1 MICLQTL
8 GAVDLRDS
16 EGVEVRS
23 ILVQP
28 KRLGLLVYLALAG
41 AGRFRRRDML
51 ISMFWPELD
60 EEHARGALR
69 QALRFLRHEL
79 GAGALVSRGDEEIGV
94 DPLVLQCDA
103 LEFGAAIDRED
114 WSRALEKCRG
124 ELLAGLFVG
133 EVSPEFERWLEE
145 ERLGLRRRT
154 AQAAWALVEAAL
166 AREDPV
172 AAIPWAR
179 RAVELFPDDEAGLRR
194 LMRIL
199 DRRGDRAGALQVYET
214 FRRRLQAE
222 YEASPAPETEALLAA
237 IRSRQMPVWESP
249 LEGWPLRSPEPPA

>member
-8 GAVDLRDS
+8 GSVDLRDS
-16 EGVEVRS
+16 EGAEVRS

-41 AGRFRRRDML
+41 AGRFRRRDLL

-69 QALRFLRHEL
+69 QALRFLRNEL

-94 DPLVLQCDA
+94 DPQVMECDA
-103 LEFGAAIDRED
+103 LEFEAAVARQD
-114 WSRALEKCRG
+114 WNRALEQCRG

-133 EVSPEFERWLEE
+133 DVSPEFERWLEE
-145 ERLGLRRRT
+145 QRLGLRRRT

-166 AREDPV
+166 ARDDPV
-172 AAIPWAR
+172 AAVPWAH

-199 DRRGDRAGALQVYET
+199 DRRGDRAGALHAYEV

-222 YEASPAPETEALLAA
+222 YDATPSPETDALLAA
-237 IRSRQMPVWESP
+237 IRSRDVPVWESP
-249 LEGWPLRSPEPPA
+249 LKGWPPHPPEPSP